1 MHTVE
6 QAAAALNL
14 SKDSIVLL
22 LKTHDETTGT
32 TRLERWQPDEGPPIR
47 DIRITTESLQR
58 EMKRRGLA

>member
-14 SKDSIVLL
+14 SEASIIML

-32 TRLERWQPDEGPPIR
+32 TRLTRWQPEQGPPIR
-47 DIRITTESLQR
+47 DIRITDESLQR
-58 EMKRRGLA
+58 EMQRRGLA

>member
-14 SKDSIVLL
+14 SEASIIML

-32 TRLERWQPDEGPPIR
+32 TRLTRWQPIAGPPIR
-47 DIRITTESLQR
+47 DIRITDESLQR

>member
-14 SKDSIVLL
+14 SEASIILL
-22 LKTHDETTGT
+22 LRTHDETTGT
-32 TRLERWQPDEGPPIR
+32 TRLTRWQPEQGPPIR
-47 DIRITTESLQR
+47 DIRITDESLKR

>member
-14 SKDSIVLL
+14 SEASIVML

-32 TRLERWQPDEGPPIR
+32 TRLTRWQPEQGPPIR
-47 DIRITTESLQR
+47 DIRITDESLKR
-58 EMKRRGLA
+58 EMQRRGL

>member
-6 QAAAALNL
+6 QAAELLGL
-14 SKDSIVLL
+14 SEASIISLL
-22 LKTHDETTGT
+22 RTHDHETGT
-32 TRLERWQPDEGPPIR
+32 TRLTRWQPQQGPPIR